1 MQKASALAYYY
12 WPIASQN
19 ISRQPGINI
28 TGYPMKLFLKTSLLF
43 LLLFSSVGH
52 AEPAITKDYA
62 PYPQPDNGYVTDLA
76 GLLSADEEEQIE
88 TWLWQVEYRT
98 QVEIIVMTINSIYD
112 YPGTDNSTIE
122 TFATGLFNTY
132 GIGNLPKNDGIL
144 LLVARDDRKVRIE
157 LGAYYGHQRDA
168 DAQRIID
175 NEILPAFRRGAY
187 ATGIRDGTKAIISG
201 FTGMRIGF
209 PWHIVWIFGGG
220 TALFLIGLS
229 LVKSGKKGWGYVVI
243 GLAIVIILFAIYLLV
258 QFAKQLPDSSSSGWS
273 AGGLGGFGGGSSG
286 GGGASGG
293 W

>member
-1 MQKASALAYYY
+1 
-12 WPIASQN
+12 
-19 ISRQPGINI
+19 
-28 TGYPMKLFLKTSLLF
+28 MKLFLKVSLFPF
-43 LLLFSSVGH
+43 LLLCTAVGH
-52 AEPAITKDYA
+52 AEQATGKNYA

-76 GLLSADEEEQIE
+76 GVLSTDEEEQIE
-88 TWLWQVEYRT
+88 TWLWQVEYRAK
-98 QVEIIVMTINSIYD
+98 VEIIVMTINSIYD
-112 YPGTDNSTIE
+112 YPETNNFNIE

-132 GIGNLPKNDGIL
+132 GIGNLPRNDGIL

-175 NEILPAFRRGAY
+175 NEILPAFRRGDY
-187 ATGIRDGTKAIISG
+187 ATGIQDGTKAIITE
-201 FTGMRIGF
+201 FAGMRIGF

-220 TALFLIGLS
+220 IALLLIGFS
-229 LVKSGKKGWGYVVI
+229 LIKSGKKGWGYVVI

-258 QFAKQLPDSSSSGWS
+258 QFAKQLPESASGSWS

>member
-1 MQKASALAYYY
+1 
-12 WPIASQN
+12 
-19 ISRQPGINI
+19 
-28 TGYPMKLFLKTSLLF
+28 MKLYLKVNFFIL
-43 LLLFSSVGH
+43 LLLFTIASH
-52 AEPAITKDYA
+52 AEQVTGKNYD

-76 GLLSADEEEQIE
+76 GLLSTDEEEQIE

-98 QVEIIVMTINSIYD
+98 KVEIIVMTINSIHD
-112 YPGTDNSTIE
+112 YPGTDNTSIE
-122 TFATGLFNTY
+122 TFATGLFNAY

-144 LLVARDDRKVRIE
+144 LLVAKNDRKVRIE

-175 NEILPAFRRGAY
+175 NEILPSFRRGNFAN
-187 ATGIRDGTKAIISG
+187 GIQDGTQAIISG
-201 FTGMRIGF
+201 FAGMRTGF
-209 PWHIVWIFGGG
+209 PWYIVWIFGGG
-220 TALFLIGLS
+220 IALVLIGTS
-229 LVKSGKKGWGYVVI
+229 LVNNGKKGWGYVVI

-258 QFAKQLPDSSSSGWS
+258 QFAKQLPDSSSGGWS